1 MRSGN
6 YSLAALGLIE
16 SALKHLV
23 GHGVGEQNQQ
33 IRSSYLVAQTSVH
46 LGIYL
51 SLTAIRLTEIL
62 ILSDHTFITAYY
74 YNTHLLSPFR
84 RYTAPQ
90 SVAFILCVPAK
101 LRHDLLLRNYLISSL
116 LACAIIC

>member
-6 YSLAALGLIE
+6 YSLAALSLIE
-16 SALKHLV
+16 STLKHLV

-46 LGIYL
+46 LGIHL
-51 SLTAIRLTEIL
+51 SLTAVRLTEIL

-74 YNTHLLSPFR
+74 YNAHLLSPFR
-84 RYTAPQ
+84 R
-90 SVAFILCVPAK
+90 
-101 LRHDLLLRNYLISSL
+101 
-116 LACAIIC
+116 